1 MSYVQIFKKY
11 VLCNKT
17 IWLLAIAYV
26 FVYIIRFGAED
37 WMIMYL
43 KNAKGIGLEKA
54 TGMIAS
60 LPLVG
65 IVGTMCAGLISDK
78 VFKGKRAPVN

>member
-1 MSYVQIFKKY
+1 
-11 VLCNKT
+11 
-17 IWLLAIAYV
+17 
-26 FVYIIRFGAED
+26 
-37 WMIMYL
+37 MYL

-65 IVGTMCAGLISDK
+65 ICGTMCAGVISDK
-78 VFKGKRAPVN
+78 MFKGKKSTC